1 MREIKFRVWDS
12 YKKAYLDY
20 PCRFNHL
27 DFNDFF
33 CWDRYFKCDEEK
45 CIVQQFTGLKDKNGR
60 EIYEGDI
67 VKVKRGFVRPCIKDS
82 KIDYQIT
89 EGELEVGK
97 VFWGMDAEFLVEY
110 RGHDDSEKIRNIP
123 HRYEVI
129 GNIFENP
136 ELCVK

>member
-33 CWDRYFKCDEEK
+33 CCDRYFKCDEEK
-45 CIVQQFTGLKDKNGR
+45 CIVQQFTGLLDKNGE

-67 VKVKRGFVRPCIKDS
+67 IQYNSWTTGSYGSKFTGEVRFGGETAGFAIFNKEDGTEQILWRDEQ
-82 KIDYQIT
+82 DYLT
-89 EGELEVGK
+89 
-97 VFWGMDAEFLVEY
+97 
-110 RGHDDSEKIRNIP
+110 
-123 HRYEVI
+123 VI

-136 ELCVK
+136 ELCAK